1 MKDLLEKNVQVQ
13 YNKELLSLEVSF
25 HGFVPYDTMVR
36 ALQHEYVL
44 IRHYRLKKCL
54 VDLREMGIYAPGVSE
69 LIQNEWFPKVI
80 SEGVAFIAFVVPESV
95 FGQQSMN
102 KAHQKVTGG
111 TPLTTEYFKDS
122 TSAKEWIA
130 NPLVA
135 V

>member
-1 MKDLLEKNVQVQ
+1 MKDLLEKNVQVK
-13 YNKELLSLEVSF
+13 YNKGLSSLEVNF

-36 ALQHEYVL
+36 ALQHEYAL

-69 LIQNEWFPKVI
+69 LIKNEWFPRVI
-80 SEGVAFIAFVVPESV
+80 TEGVAFIAFVVPESV

-102 KAHQKVTGG
+102 KAHEKTKAD
-111 TPLTTEYFKDS
+111 TPLTIEYFKDLPN
-122 TSAKEWIA
+122 AKEWISS
-130 NPLVA
+130 PQVA